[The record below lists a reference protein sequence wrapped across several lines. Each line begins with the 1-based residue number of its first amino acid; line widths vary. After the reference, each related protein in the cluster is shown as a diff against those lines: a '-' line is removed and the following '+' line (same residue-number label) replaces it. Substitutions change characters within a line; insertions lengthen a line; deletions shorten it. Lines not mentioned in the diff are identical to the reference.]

1 MMRSLSRL
9 RLRLAG
15 AFAVTFA
22 VALVLVSTALLGWL
36 WLESTGRMENRL
48 ENLMHGVEVAVGRE
62 GDETP
67 DSSFAYVLEE
77 VRRDWVM
84 GPDGWIV
91 LDAHNA
97 VLTSHADSSITV
109 AVAEAAR
116 THLEGS
122 LEVPWRGE
130 DLVVRSRVVP
140 AKAPWPSYRVLGVA
154 NTEGIERDI
163 ENLALT
169 LAVAAPL
176 ILLASLAGGYVMA
189 RRALQPIESLGA
201 SIDALDPHRGL
212 ARVAVAEPVDELGH
226 LATRFNALLDRL
238 DAAFSQNRQF
248 VREAAHQIRT
258 PLTLVRGE
266 AEHALAVPTDRDEQ
280 SLAVLRRIRTAS
292 EQMDRRVHDLFLL
305 AEAEAGAVIERHELV
320 ELDGLAIEAV
330 DLFRQRAS
338 QLGRTLAFGQVDP
351 VAVRGNAG
359 LLREALLELLEN
371 GCRYSAEATAV
382 TVSVAMDTDAGV
394 GVLVVESAVA
404 APSDVRMP
412 AREHLGQRIVRWI
425 AEGHGGH
432 FAAVATPLT
441 DGRARYRA
449 TIIVPV

>member
-1 MMRSLSRL
+1 MPSLSRL

-15 AFAVTFA
+15 AFAITFA

-48 ENLMHGVEVAVGRE
+48 ENLMRGVEVAVGRE
-62 GDETP
+62 GAETP

-91 LDAHNA
+91 LDANSA
-97 VLTSHADSSITV
+97 VLTSHADSSITA

-116 THLEGS
+116 THNDGS
-122 LEVPWRGE
+122 LEVPWRGQ
-130 DLVVRSRVVP
+130 DLVVRSRLVP
-140 AKAPWPSYRVLGVA
+140 AHAPWPAYRVLGVA

-212 ARVAVAEPVDELGH
+212 TRVAVSEPIDELGH

-266 AEHALAVPTDRDEQ
+266 AEHALAAPNDRDAE

-305 AEAEAGAVIERHELV
+305 AEAEAGAVIDRREQV

-338 QLGRTLAFGQVDP
+338 QLGRTLAFGQIDP

-371 GCRYSAEATAV
+371 GCRYSAEGSAV
-382 TVSVAMDTDAGV
+382 CVSVAMDSDAGV
-394 GVLVVESAVA
+394 GVLVVESEVA
-404 APSDVRMP
+404 TPSDVRMP
-412 AREHLGQRIVRWI
+412 AREQLGQRIVRWI
-425 AEGHGGH
+425 AEGHGGRFTAGTSTH
-432 FAAVATPLT
+432 AESIS
-441 DGRARYRA
+441 RYRA
-449 TIIVPV
+449 TMVLPT

>member
-1 MMRSLSRL
+1 MRSLSRL

-15 AFAVTFA
+15 AFAITFA

-48 ENLMHGVEVAVGRE
+48 ESLTRGVEVAVGRE

-84 GPDGWIV
+84 GPDGWIL
-91 LDAHNA
+91 LDANGV
-97 VLTSHADSSITV
+97 VLTSHADSSITR

-116 THLEGS
+116 AHNQGS
-122 LEVPWRGE
+122 IEVPWRGQ
-130 DLVVRSRVVP
+130 DLVVRSHIVP
-140 AKAPWPSYRVLGVA
+140 AKTPWPAYRVLGVA

-189 RRALQPIESLGA
+189 RRALQPIESLAA

-212 ARVAVAEPVDELGH
+212 TRVAIEEPVDELGH

-266 AEHALAVPTDRDEQ
+266 AEHALAAPANRDAE

-305 AEAEAGAVIERHELV
+305 AEAEAGAVIERDELL

-338 QLGRTLAFGQVDP
+338 QLGRTLAFGPVEP

-371 GCRYSAEATAV
+371 GCRYSAEGTAV
-382 TVSVAMDTDAGV
+382 CVSVVMDSAAGE
-394 GVLVVESAVA
+394 GVLVVESEIA
-404 APSDVRMP
+404 APNDLRSP
-412 AREHLGQRIVRWI
+412 AREQLGQRIVRWI
-425 AEGHGGH
+425 AEGHGGR
-432 FAAVATPLT
+432 FTAVSTPLA
-441 DGRARYRA
+441 GRGARYRA
-449 TIIVPV
+449 TIMLPV